1 MLNSPH
7 PIKTKPNLMTFF
19 SKIDDPRVPGR
30 TTHSLDNIFFMTI
43 CAVICGADSGSSIA
57 AFCKAK
63 GSGFGQYLD
72 LPDGTPSHD
81 TFGVLFAR
89 IDPEVFQQCFS
100 DWVQSI
106 VSLAV
111 GEVIA
116 IDGQCLRRS
125 YDKSDGKSA
134 IHMVSAWAQG
144 DRLVLGQVKVNE
156 KSNEITALPKLLDRI
171 DIAGGIVTA
180 DAMHTQIKSASLIV
194 NKGADYVLA
203 LKGNQST
210 LHDDVALFFEQMPE
224 GYKKSV
230 YYNESIDSGQGRI
243 AIREAWVCHDID
255 WLTKEHD
262 FPHLASIIKI
272 SAKRFVDGR
281 WSEEVRYYISS
292 IKSDDAAKM
301 ERVIRDHWS
310 VETGSHWVLDVA
322 FNEDD
327 CRVRMG
333 HAAEN
338 LSTFRRIA
346 LNLLKSDKSQKV
358 GIKIKRQIAGWDEKY
373 LLQLLSHI

>member
-1 MLNSPH
+1 
-7 PIKTKPNLMTFF
+7 
-19 SKIDDPRVPGR
+19 
-30 TTHSLDNIFFMTI
+30 
-43 CAVICGADSGSSIA
+43 
-57 AFCKAK
+57 
-63 GSGFGQYLD
+63 
-72 LPDGTPSHD
+72 
-81 TFGVLFAR
+81 
-89 IDPEVFQQCFS
+89 
-100 DWVQSI
+100 
-106 VSLAV
+106 
-111 GEVIA
+111 
-116 IDGQCLRRS
+116 
-125 YDKSDGKSA
+125 
-134 IHMVSAWAQG
+134 
-144 DRLVLGQVKVNE
+144 
-156 KSNEITALPKLLDRI
+156 
-171 DIAGGIVTA
+171 VTA
-180 DAMHTQIKSASLIV
+180 DAIHTQTKSASLIV
-194 NKGADYVLA
+194 SKGADYVLA

-210 LHDDVALFFEQMPE
+210 LHDDVALFFEQMPQ

-243 AIREAWVCHDID
+243 EIREAWVCHDID

-272 SAKRFVDGR
+272 RAKRFVDGR

-310 VETGSHWVLDVA
+310 VETGLHWVLDVA

-346 LNLLKSDKSQKV
+346 LNVLKSDKSQKV
-358 GIKIKRQIAGWDEKY
+358 GIRIKRQIAGWDEKY